1 MKVFCEMVMSSHK
14 DDILQLNQYMKSDKR
29 SIIPYADLEF
39 SI

>member
-1 MKVFCEMVMSSHK
+1 MFCEMVMPSHQ

-29 SIIPYADLEF
+29 SIILYVDLEF